1 MLNEMEKAAD
11 MTSSYEYCGD
21 KTVNNVVYK
30 HIKRAISSNIKHKN
44 TISDREESSKQWV
57 QEALE
62 ESMDMSVYLQRLL
75 EKIEHE
81 NNLISELIVDLGWEI
96 DRMSSSGRET
106 LEALFN
112 LLGIKGEESI

>member
-1 MLNEMEKAAD
+1 
-11 MTSSYEYCGD
+11 
-21 KTVNNVVYK
+21 
-30 HIKRAISSNIKHKN
+30 
-44 TISDREESSKQWV
+44 
-57 QEALE
+57 
-62 ESMDMSVYLQRLL
+62 MSVYLQRLL

>member
-1 MLNEMEKAAD
+1 MLNEMERAAE
-11 MTSSYEYCGD
+11 MTSNHEYCKD
-21 KTVNNVVYK
+21 KTVNNVVDK
-30 HIKRAISSNIKHKN
+30 HIERAISSNIKHKN
-44 TISDREESSKQWV
+44 TISEREESSKQWV

-81 NNLISELIVDLGWEI
+81 ESEISELIVDLGWEM

-106 LEALFN
+106 LSILFK
-112 LLGIKGEESI
+112 LFKIKGVEDE